1 MKEKENKGLTPKPGE
16 MFPKNL
22 EYYVGRT
29 VLNIIEKT
37 DNLELSGNAIVF
49 EQVIRFID
57 QYKTCRDYVIALT
70 YSKNN
75 IPLKPRLLLIER
87 LSEECEELFYIMETD
102 SFRHGLET
110 LGIDLDECRQK
121 GESE

>member
-1 MKEKENKGLTPKPGE
+1 
-16 MFPKNL
+16 MFAKNL
-22 EYYVGRT
+22 EGYVGRT
-29 VLNIIEKT
+29 AMNIIEQT
-37 DNLELSGNAIVF
+37 DNLEFSGNAIVYKPVL
-49 EQVIRFID
+49 EFIK
-57 QYKTCRDYVIALT
+57 QYRLCRDYVIALT

-102 SFRHGLET
+102 SFKRGLET
-110 LGIDLDECRQK
+110 IGIDLEECRQK